1 MRDSVHAGSVQP
13 DPAMTAEEDPSML
26 GWSVTVAGYRFFVDA
41 SQAPRLEMDP
51 VLAPMHHLP
60 PWVAG
65 LLLADDRLLGVLDLG
80 RLLGVA
86 KAQASCILLPS
97 RELKPAW
104 GLRVHAAAPVFGPL
118 RELPEAHAVP
128 ETGETAGLGAQVSGA
143 GVLASRLR
151 PPFCLGR
158 VGWMGPEG
166 LGLEADRLCLR
177 RLFEH
182 PRLRD
187 LQS

>member
-1 MRDSVHAGSVQP
+1 
-13 DPAMTAEEDPSML
+13 ML

-65 LLLADDRLLGVLDLG
+65 LLLADDRLLGVL
-80 RLLGVA
+80 
-86 KAQASCILLPS
+86 
-97 RELKPAW
+97 
-104 GLRVHAAAPVFGPL
+104 
-118 RELPEAHAVP
+118 AHAVP
-128 ETGETAGLGAQVSGA
+128 ETGEAAGLGAQVPGA